1 MSYKLSWYIP
11 DRVIDMALPALSND
25 EAMMQALDAE
35 MIVMLD
41 TASQPVNILIDLRTM
56 QEYPSASVAMKLK
69 YYKHQNTGRLIVIGM
84 TANPMLRFLG
94 GLVGRGVGIQIK
106 DFGSREEA
114 IAYLGTV
121 ERA

>member
-1 MSYKLSWYIP
+1 MSYKLSWFIP
-11 DRVIDMALPALSND
+11 GRVIDMVLPVHSND
-25 EAMMQALDAE
+25 EALMQALDAE
-35 MIVMLD
+35 MIGMLD
-41 TASQPVNILIDLRTM
+41 IASQPVNILIDLRTM
-56 QEYPSASVAMKLK
+56 KEFPSASVAMKMR

-106 DFGSREEA
+106 DFGTREEA
-114 IAYLGTV
+114 LAYLETV